1 MKPETSRAV
10 RAFRIVWDAGNRF
23 LLNDNWAIAS
33 DIALAMLL
41 SLFPF
46 LIILTAVA
54 SMVGSEQLAREA
66 ADLILATWPPQV
78 AEPLANEVMNVLTGQ
93 RRDLLTIGSVLALVF
108 ASNAVVSIRIGLN
121 RAYGAPETRSWLL
134 RRIESVGFVVVG
146 TAVLLSLA
154 FLIVLGP
161 IIWRAASSIIPALGP
176 FSTVVTALRFGVAT
190 FVIVS
195 ALTIAHFW
203 LPAGWRRMRDIWP
216 GIIITLVLWIGT
228 GFAFGWYL
236 DSFATN
242 YVTTYAGLATGMI
255 ALVFLYFSAAAFL
268 FGGELNA
275 AISRARSARDSHGR

>member
-1 MKPETSRAV
+1 MRRNDTLLRRAY
-10 RAFRIVWDAGNRF
+10 RIVSDAVNRF

-33 DIALAMLL
+33 DIALAILL

-54 SMVGSEQLAREA
+54 SMTGSEALAREA
-66 ADLILATWPPQV
+66 ADLILAAWPQQV
-78 AEPLANEVMNVLTGQ
+78 AEPLANEVMRVLTGQ
-93 RRDLLTIGSVLALVF
+93 RRDLLTLGSVLALIF

-121 RAYGAPETRSWLL
+121 RAYGAPETRSWLW
-134 RRIESVGFVVVG
+134 RRVESVGFVVLG
-146 TAVLLSLA
+146 TIVLLNLA

-161 IIWRAASSIIPALGP
+161 VLWRTAAYYLPTLGP
-176 FSTVVTALRFGVAT
+176 YSTFATALRFGVAS
-190 FVIVS
+190 FVIIV
-195 ALTIAHFW
+195 ALIIAHFW

-216 GIIITLVLWIGT
+216 GILATLIMWIGT
-228 GFAFGWYL
+228 GVAFGWYL

-275 AISRARSARDSHGR
+275 AITRARAARGS